1 MIIIEK
7 FILEVLR
14 MKNYLLLL
22 KQTILKNK
30 GVCISD
36 NKLSENQDLLDNNM
50 PLCKASEIGKIIVNK
65 CLDRGIEINT
75 QKLHKLL
82 VLAQIE
88 CIKDSKFP
96 FFSENIE
103 VWDCGVVIREV
114 DEDFRQYGVRFY
126 EHLDE
131 KIILLY
137 SEIEY
142 IDNVINQ
149 YGDLTTEKLNQLC
162 LNQEKFLLQ
171 NSSKVLRITN
181 K

>member
-1 MIIIEK
+1 
-7 FILEVLR
+7 

-22 KQTILKNK
+22 KQTLTKNK
-30 GVCISD
+30 NVCIPNAKSS
-36 NKLSENQDLLDNNM
+36 KNQDSLDSNM
-50 PLCKASEIGKIIVNK
+50 FLCKASEIGKIIVNK
-65 CLDRGIEINT
+65 CLDKGIEINT

-88 CIKDSKFP
+88 CIKDSQFP
-96 FFSENIE
+96 FFSEDIE

-126 EHLDE
+126 EQLDE

-137 SEIEY
+137 SEMNY
-142 IDNVINQ
+142 IDNILKQ
-149 YGDLTTEKLNQLC
+149 YGNLATEELNQLC
-162 LNQEKFLLQ
+162 LEQEDFLYQ
-171 NSSKVLRITN
+171 NHPKVLRFHN